1 MAKLVLKFEGRVL
14 REVPVDSRGV
24 AIGRSPDNDV
34 QIDNLAVSNHH
45 ARVFFQN
52 ERLTI
57 EDLHSLNGTFVNQQ
71 RVERATLKDGD
82 SVQIG
87 KHVLVVVAGP
97 NEGKAAGLSAP
108 TAPKVATP
116 KVEET
121 MVLDTR
127 SRRAMQQQAA
137 AAGERSQVAPGRLRV
152 ATLVVLAGNT
162 DAAEYLLS
170 SKLTVIGKSAMATV
184 RLRGWFAPQVA
195 AQITQRDDGYYIGRG
210 DRVPSVNGRP
220 ISGPTRL
227 NEGDLI
233 EIGKVKLNFVYR
245 E

>member
-14 REVPVDSRGV
+14 RQVPVDSRGV
-24 AIGRSPDNDV
+24 GIGRAPNNDV

-45 ARVFFQN
+45 ARVFFEN

-57 EDLHSLNGTFVNQQ
+57 EDLHSLNGTFVNHQ
-71 RVERATLKDGD
+71 RIERATLKDGD

-87 KHVLVVVAGP
+87 KHFLVVVAGP
-97 NEGKAAGLSAP
+97 NEAGGAAFATSA
-108 TAPKVATP
+108 TPKVATP

-127 SRRAMQQQAA
+127 LRREMQQQAA
-137 AAGERSQVAPGRLRV
+137 AAGERSQVAPARVRV
-152 ATLVVLAGNT
+152 ATLVVLAGKT
-162 DAAEYLLS
+162 DASEYLLS
-170 SKLTVIGKSAMATV
+170 GKLTVIGKSSMATV
-184 RLRGWFAPQVA
+184 RLQGWFAPQVA

-233 EIGKVKLNFVYR
+233 EISNVKLNFVFR
-245 E
+245 D